1 MTKRPLRWWAAWILA
16 LAALVMLAATLFIV
30 AITPQKN
37 AGEGL
42 SNWLL
47 TALNMGAP
55 LLGLII
61 ALRQP
66 HNRYGWLW
74 LVYGL
79 ALAISALAEAVFLLS
94 GSPATGYPPP
104 IAALFWTYA
113 PTSQLGLV
121 CLILIILWFPT
132 GRPPTPRWRFVE
144 WWLLVAYLLSMPYW
158 FVIGPIQGGNV
169 TIKAENL
176 LGFIP
181 YGVVVWG
188 PSLIGFLSLV
198 ITELLAVLSVIARFR
213 QGSRIERQQIKWFL
227 LGGAGIAS
235 FYVGGLL
242 GIAQGFWWV
251 LYNILVTLL
260 IYLSIGLAILR
271 YRLFDIDVIIRKTL
285 VYSVLT
291 ALLAL
296 IYFGG
301 VVLLQQLTR
310 SITGTSSDV
319 AVVVSTLGIAALFFP
334 LRRRVQSTIDRRF
347 YRRKYDAAKTLAAF
361 SATVRDEVELEKL
374 TAELLSVVNETMQPA
389 SMSLW
394 LKRADKATRNEG

>member
-1 MTKRPLRWWAAWILA
+1 MTKKPLRWWAAWILA
-16 LAALVMLAATLFIV
+16 LAALVMLAATLLIV
-30 AITPQKN
+30 AMTPQQN
-37 AGEGL
+37 EGL

-61 ALRQP
+61 ALHQP
-66 HNRYGWLW
+66 RNRYGWLW

-79 ALAISALAEAVFLLS
+79 ALAISALAEAVFFQS
-94 GSPATGYPPP
+94 GSKATGYPSL
-104 IAALFWTYA
+104 IAALFWAYA
-113 PTSQLGLV
+113 PAGQLRLV
-121 CLILIILWFPT
+121 GLILIILWFPT

-144 WWLLVAYLLSMPYW
+144 WWVLIAYLLSMPYW

-169 TIKAENL
+169 PVTAENP

-181 YGVVVWG
+181 LGAGVWV

-198 ITELLAVLSVIARFR
+198 ATGLLAVLSMIARFR

-235 FYVGGLL
+235 FYIGGLF
-242 GIAQGFWWV
+242 GFAQGFWWV
-251 LYNILVTLL
+251 LYNIFVTLL

-271 YRLFDIDVIIRKTL
+271 YRLYDIDILIRRTL
-285 VYSVLT
+285 VYSILT

-301 VVLLQQLTR
+301 VIVLQQFTR
-310 SITGTSSDV
+310 SITGASSDV
-319 AVVVSTLGIAALFFP
+319 AIVVSTLLIAALFFP

-361 SATVRDEVELEKL
+361 GAMVRDEVELDEL
-374 TAELLSVVNETMQPA
+374 TSALLTVVNETMQPA
-389 SMSLW
+389 SVSLW
-394 LKRADKATRNEG
+394 LTPTTGNRPQSTDR